1 MTDDEMSAVELAAI
15 IRATHLGIAG
25 IAPTVTAF
33 GVPFAAVPLPPE
45 TLINALQDRIH
56 PTSGK
61 LISAKKILATKAETM
76 NTCPDCGS
84 LTGHCSV
91 CLRIALD
98 QERIARLS
106 TEKALG
112 IAALRIVTAEGAV
125 SSIAAR
131 LHESALAARYAAG
144 VAEGVAEGERRERE
158 ACAALLEEDAK
169 RCRWLGANL
178 PVFNRRASYYR
189 QYYDAI
195 TDCVEL
201 IRARAASPRAPTEA
215 PAALEKKP

>member
-144 VAEGVAEGERRERE
+144 VAEGEKRERHRCKMIAFGYPGCGE
-158 ACAALLEEDAK
+158 NGSSDCAWNIGIEI
-169 RCRWLGANL
+169 N
-178 PVFNRRASYYR
+178 SS
-189 QYYDAI
+189 
-195 TDCVEL
+195 
-201 IRARAASPRAPTEA
+201 AASPV
-215 PAALEKKP
+215 AALKGSWQGPDDDWK